1 TKKTHGR
8 EATTLV
14 KTISKPVTIAPRH
27 SLKGFRNE
35 AWRRANLSPRT
46 ETSATLRKPGSQ
58 VWRFLLEKFMRSVTA
73 DCLPNLCD
81 ATKGFSRGFA
91 CGRSNGRQHGCSQIR
106 QKVSM
111 CIHRAFQRAALR
123 RIGCAACLSMS
134 GRITRYAVM
143 TMSNGT

>member
-1 TKKTHGR
+1 MKTSGR
-8 EATTLV
+8 VSTPVLE
-14 KTISKPVTIAPRH
+14 TISTPVTIAPRH

-35 AWRRANLSPRT
+35 TWRRANLSART

-106 QKVSM
+106 LKVSM
-111 CIHRAFQRAALR
+111 CIHRAFQTAALR
-123 RIGCAACLSMS
+123 RIGC
-134 GRITRYAVM
+134 TE
-143 TMSNGT
+143 